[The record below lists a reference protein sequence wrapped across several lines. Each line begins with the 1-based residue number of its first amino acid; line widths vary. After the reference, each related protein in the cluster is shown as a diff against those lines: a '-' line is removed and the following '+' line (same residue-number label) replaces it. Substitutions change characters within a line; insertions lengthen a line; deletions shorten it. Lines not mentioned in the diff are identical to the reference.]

1 MRSEKYPTIIPIIKY
16 VFVYTNIVFHDC
28 VSDQCDGCLN
38 LDNPGNAGMSDIID
52 ALDEIYLGKNYDSAM
67 SRADFWSLTAISA
80 IEMSRNR
87 ANDGPCN
94 SGR

>member
-1 MRSEKYPTIIPIIKY
+1 
-16 VFVYTNIVFHDC
+16 
-28 VSDQCDGCLN
+28 
-38 LDNPGNAGMSDIID
+38 MSDIVD
-52 ALDEIYLGKNYDSAM
+52 ALDEIYLGKNYNSAM

-80 IEMSRNR
+80 IEMSTNR